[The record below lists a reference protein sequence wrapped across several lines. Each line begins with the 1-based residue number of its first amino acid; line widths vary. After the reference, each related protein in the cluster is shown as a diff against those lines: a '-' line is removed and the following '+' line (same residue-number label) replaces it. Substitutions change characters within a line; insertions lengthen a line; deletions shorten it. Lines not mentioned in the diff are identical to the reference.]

1 MSTENKNIVED
12 IQTSLAT
19 LRQKAEDGATKGELS
34 ALENHIDGKITAL
47 QAAFA
52 AANTVSV
59 DTVVDTS
66 GMEKAAIGRFF
77 AKGNDVL
84 SAVDGQGRVQVK
96 AVGDQA
102 SLSVSPEGG
111 ILLPKVFGPM
121 VDGINKKASPLRGL
135 ATVVRGGMGYTTPIK
150 TKKGDAATRL
160 EMGNIHSSPT
170 PQYDTLAH
178 TFFEV
183 NAEEVA
189 TVWAHQGD
197 TAPYDLV
204 QGIIQDVLESM
215 AEEEDNQFLNGVHQN
230 AKGSGGFVNN
240 GLLTQTK
247 LTVGVDRYTNVIG
260 SMGGIETKAIDADAD
275 DILELLHTLHGRYTS
290 KAILGSRELQKT
302 LLTQKDA
309 NGNYILTMGNIQGGA
324 FPQVWGVSFIADDF
338 IGEDANIHAVLAD
351 FRQAVTIVDASDVAW
366 TVDPYTDKRVVKY
379 LGRRRTSSAIKNYN
393 AIRALYK
400 KSV

>member
-1 MSTENKNIVED
+1 MSTENKNVVEE
-12 IQTSLAT
+12 IQTSLHT
-19 LRQKAEDGATKGELS
+19 LREKADAGATKAELT
-34 ALENHIDGKITAL
+34 ALENHIDGKITELREAL
-47 QAAFA
+47 A
-52 AANTVSV
+52 AANTVSTDESV
-59 DTVVDTS
+59 DVEA
-66 GMEKAAIGRFF
+66 MEKAAVAGFF
-77 AKGNDVL
+77 AKGNDAL
-84 SAVDGQGRVQVK
+84 SGVNNGQVFVK

-111 ILLPKVFGPM
+111 ILLPKVFGTM
-121 VDGINKKASPLRGL
+121 VDGINRKASPLRSL

-150 TKKGDAATRL
+150 TKKGDAATRA
-160 EMGNIHSSPT
+160 EMGALHSSPA

-183 NAEEVA
+183 QSEEVA

-197 TAPYDLV
+197 TAPFDLV

-215 AEEEDNQFLNGVHQN
+215 AEEEDYQFLNGVHQN
-230 AKGSGGFVNN
+230 VKGSGGFVNN
-240 GLLTQTK
+240 GLLKQTK
-247 LTVGVDRYTNVIG
+247 LVVGVDRYTNVIG
-260 SMGGIETKAIDADAD
+260 SMAGVEAAGVKANAD
-275 DILELLHTLHGRYTS
+275 DILELIHTLHGRYTS
-290 KAILGSRELQKT
+290 KSILGSRELQKD
-302 LLTQKDA
+302 LLTQKDG
-309 NGNYILTMGNIQGGA
+309 NGNYILTMGNIQNGG

-379 LGRRRTSSAIKNYN
+379 LGRRRTSSGIKNYN
-393 AIRALYK
+393 AVRALYK